1 MVELV
6 AYGPGLT
13 MLPDE
18 GSPVQQRI
26 EQVNLAMAN
35 VSFSSCGNTHAN
47 WSRRDGFSLRRSR
60 LVPRSRHRASCA

>member
-1 MVELV
+1 VVVELL

-35 VSFSSCGNTHAN
+35 VSFSACGNTHAN
-47 WSRRDGFSLRRSR
+47 
-60 LVPRSRHRASCA
+60 